1 RERGRNKDRRS
12 NEDRETPGS
21 LTEAKKK
28 QNVSETA
35 EIRSNVASSIDIWVS
50 KCQYDVSDVTPM
62 WDQKFDVD
70 GRQAGRSGAKRSEV
84 REYILRSR
92 NHSATVATKLQTIS
106 SSHRSSRK
114 SLVGRTSMNQR
125 GLLSIGRIWSSL
137 DLLRSADREYDG
149 RETGRTLFVSFR
161 SGGEDMEWKGMRN
174 KIKRE
179 KETGRE

>member
-1 RERGRNKDRRS
+1 M
-12 NEDRETPGS
+12 P
-21 LTEAKKK
+21 
-28 QNVSETA
+28 
-35 EIRSNVASSIDIWVS
+35 ASSRARA
-50 KCQYDVSDVTPM
+50 KR
-62 WDQKFDVD
+62 
-70 GRQAGRSGAKRSEV
+70 RQADGTGRSGAKRSEV

-137 DLLRSADREYDG
+137 DLPRSTDRENDG
-149 RETGRTLFVSFR
+149 RESGRTLFVSFR

-174 KIKRE
+174 RSKERKRQE
-179 KETGRE
+179 ESNALVRWPLKN